1 MSAIIWYR
9 FQGSC
14 NGEIFQTQATT
25 PPASFG
31 IGGYYYVS
39 TDSYV
44 GCANLVGTGFTSGI
58 QVYNLVNYDSSVF
71 TSQSS
76 CEVYY
81 PCLDI
86 PTITPTKSPAPTPTN
101 TPPVTRTQTPGIT
114 PGPTNSPTVSKSI
127 ASTPTRTP
135 AITRTATP
143 TLTPLDCPGNNIQI
157 DVISANTFVR
167 LTNHNDQILY
177 VFDASNL
184 PYIYI
189 LPPSGTTEIAISVI
203 TTTILGFSVSSDLTN
218 CVTCKD
224 IYTSENIN
232 CGAIINL
239 SPTPTNSVTPTNT
252 PTNTLTPTNTPTNS
266 ITPTNTPTNSITPTN
281 TLTPSITPTNTV
293 TPSIT
298 PTNTVTP
305 SNPPTPIPTFVIS
318 STPTTT
324 PTITSTPTVTPS
336 QITECLSSSYCLFTN
351 FAGTSQYDGTYYNY
365 FPSTHDGKILFYCPE
380 CTTPSYIYYNS
391 GATRWCISEYL
402 GVTCVL
408 SGQPNSTSLCPDF
421 EGSFFSSVCPT
432 PTPSTALSCDVL
444 NFDADFSCFVGV
456 VSPTPTVSP
465 TITNTQ
471 TPTPSSNN
479 CQFKGIVVSAT
490 TFYYQYTTPTPT
502 QSPTSLGQNCVIN
515 SSTIF
520 DIFQAQFVSS
530 FSKILRNCSSSVE
543 YVVSSPIPFSTGAT
557 FNAIINN
564 LGVCVTYVGDTFS
577 PGIDALNSI
586 QSGNL
591 FDCSYCLPQIT
602 PSVTLTSSITPTI
615 TPTNSVTPTLTPCQ
629 NLNIDYTFVIST
641 GFDSINSLNRIK
653 QLSGGSYMVAGD
665 FTSYNSTSA
674 KGLIKISS
682 SGYPIT
688 SFDTSNGF
696 DYNPFTSFSPA
707 DFIEQSDGKIICGGY
722 FSSYSGVPFNY
733 ICRLNSDA
741 TLDTSFSAGTGFESY
756 VFTLGVQSDGKIIA
770 GGLFTSY
777 DGITCGRICRL
788 NSDGTYDSTFNSGG
802 TGFNGFVKK
811 LHVLSDDSIV
821 VVGGFTSYNGNTW
834 NRIIKLNS
842 DGSHDT
848 SFGTSEGLNGNVLSL
863 LVTTSED
870 IYISGYFTEY
880 DLSVSCNGILKL
892 DSSGFIDINFVNNIG
907 SGMDGSFTNSIS
919 EGPDGCI
926 VVFPQIGST
935 FNGFATSGILKLFSN
950 GLINNQISAYPG
962 FNDNVIDSFIDS
974 NNKIICIG
982 NFNSYNTQSRNGLVR
997 LYPCQSSITT
1007 STPTPSPTS
1016 LCPFVTNTFTVE
1028 NQPSSIAV
1036 DFINN
1041 LTFVSYAGTSQ
1052 FSMYKEG
1059 FLMSNYSL
1067 GGPSQ
1072 SIAIDSYNN
1081 KLFVPEALTGTI
1093 NIFDT
1098 STYSFVSSLTI
1109 SPSQNTTYITLN
1121 PERTIG
1127 VLVNSYT
1134 NTINILDPVNLSVST
1149 EISIPNCTNGKVAFK
1164 TEASEIY
1171 ISNNSTTD
1179 NNIYVMDLDFYSIKA
1194 TISAGTGSNLDIV
1207 YNPNNNYVYTLDS
1220 NNGVIWYID
1229 SSTYTVLSSVTLS
1242 YSGSVN
1248 GMIYDTNKDYLYV
1261 ASNGGKDLLTVD
1273 CVSNTQLSSLPNVS
1287 QGSYSQTQMFY
1298 DEYNGN
1304 IYYLSD
1310 IFQEVNILCT
1320 NFTPIPSQTPTPTI
1334 TPTLTQTPTI
1344 TPSTSFLPL
1353 TCPYQITSIIESQ
1366 NIRTITSD
1374 LYNNYIWVIDD
1385 QGNQI
1390 YYNSSYNLV
1399 GSGSS
1404 VISTGCTSSA
1414 FDPINNKVF
1423 IGGPD
1428 RITSYN
1434 VTSYPFSIGSPI
1446 SLPSSSIVD
1455 IAVYQNYLVA
1465 VDNGLSAV
1473 TIFDAFSELQLGTI
1487 STNEVSSNSKV
1498 VFDTSLNI
1506 VYVTNTNNALVS
1518 VIAPSSYS
1526 FVGNIIVGT
1535 SHNLDLIYVPILG
1548 YVYVLEQN
1556 YGLWYLN
1563 SSSQSVIGS
1572 IPLTFTSSLDSIS
1585 YDPNNYLI
1593 YVSSNGGSDLIVV
1606 DIITN
1611 TQIST
1616 KVGVGSYSGGTV
1628 INHFDSINNSIYIA
1642 EWSSSTISV
1651 LCTDNTIIYPTTT
1664 PTTTP
1669 TITPTVTITSTQ
1681 TITPTPTITPTIT
1694 ATKTQTPTITPTNTT
1709 TPTITPSPICPF
1721 EVGTINPGYGSLSVF
1736 ADQDAYVYDATS
1748 GGLFIY
1754 DSGQTLVYSS
1764 LTYTSITSLN
1774 YNSLSGKTYLL
1785 NTSTS
1790 SIEVLDVPS
1799 FSSITTINLSISPY
1813 KSSFDENHEILVVID
1828 SLSSSIEFVD
1838 TISNSSLGTAPCST
1852 YYQGGITYDSVNY
1865 LHYIVG
1871 KTNDTVSIVD
1881 ANLQT
1886 EVSTI
1891 TSVGE
1896 TGRNVDV
1903 LYNPINSKIY
1913 VLTNGR
1919 SVTVIDTS
1927 SESVDSVISISSYN
1941 GINLSMTYDSVQ
1953 DYIYVS
1959 NRNVSGNFGF
1969 ITIDCVTNSVI
1980 GFDEG
1985 FYTGFVNSIIEFDSI
2000 SNLIYYGYYGV
2011 NIVDVICPYFIPPSP
2026 SPTPTNTPTPSVTA
2040 TITPTNT
2047 ETPTQTP
2054 TPTVTTTVTASL
2066 TPTMTVTP
2074 SPSPWPTTAFISRWA
2089 TTTSNETV
2097 TLPYLISG
2105 TYSGTIYW
2113 GDGSTSANTYANR
2126 TKTYTSSG
2134 TYTIVIDGT
2143 VTGFQ
2148 FNFGGDRTKIR
2159 EILQWGNVRS
2169 TSTSNVGMLYG
2180 CTNLSLTGVTD
2191 TPNLSGITSLQ
2202 NMFRSCTSLTTVNN
2216 INSWNVSG
2224 VTNMAGMFYTAI
2236 NFNDDISG
2244 WDVSNVTTFADMF
2257 RDAQDFNQPIGNWN
2271 TSSLTNLTRMF
2282 YGQLYNTTFN
2292 QPLSGWNTSNVT
2304 SLQQMFASN
2313 TAFNQPIGNW
2323 NTSAVTNMSSI
2334 FYIAT
2339 SFNQPLSGWNTS
2351 NVTDMGY
2358 LFAQSNFN
2366 QNINNWDVSK
2376 VTNFQNALG
2385 GTPFNQPLSGW
2396 NVSAATNMFGMFASA
2411 DNFNQNINNWD
2422 VSNVTNMYAMF
2433 ANTLA
2438 NTMQFNQPL
2447 SGWNVSKVQN
2457 FYRMFRGCSGFN
2469 QNIGNWDTSSATT
2482 MFEMFRSTSF
2492 NNGGSP
2498 SISGWNVSNVTDMSA
2513 MFFESDF
2520 NHPIGIWNVS
2530 KVTSMNSMFY
2540 LTPVFNQDIGSW
2552 DVSKVQNMSAMF
2564 GSGVASP
2571 HTFNNG
2577 GSPSISAWTTSAVT
2591 RMNSMFVYNTSFNQD
2606 IGNWD
2611 VSKVYDFTSMFIY
2624 SSFNN
2629 GGSPSISG
2637 WTTSAANEMDTM
2649 FYDAD
2654 SFNQPI
2660 GSWDVSKVTIMN
2672 GMFQS
2677 ANAFNQPLSGW
2688 NVSKVVNMNNMFL
2701 AATSFNQDLGN
2712 WNVSGVTSFGR
2723 FIDSSAISK
2732 TNYDNLLVGWS
2743 TQNLK
2748 PNLTFQNNRTYSPSP
2763 CAGGVARA
2771 SIISTYGW
2779 TFQDDIAGSCP

>member
-1 MSAIIWYR
+1 VSAIIWYR